1 MKFEFGDLYKFIVSL
16 GMFLVSSAFV
26 VPWLFLKEKF
36 DFPLVSDVLCKDA
49 ELSCK
54 IINMKKT
61 LVYYILSLT
70 PWISTTFF
78 LTGGIV
84 IVYGIRKW
92 KANQLLLD
100 EQAKIEFDIKKASFR
115 SSTDD
120 EIIIKQEQEIIE
132 FESKDLSRSS
142 YFEGV
147 KAYTYIEKK
156 VQEKLVSSYGEYEIE
171 RNMRLADTSI
181 DYIIKRKRLQ
191 KDFLIELKYIRKG
204 FNYGWLKESFL
215 RNIYKRN
222 MYKQFRDKKA
232 ISLLLVLVDDDVFDE
247 VKYSKLSERLAN
259 NNTAAT
265 VDDHVCIY
273 SVDEFMRMSK
283 LDLDKYIFK
292 NDF

>member
-16 GMFLVSSAFV
+16 GMLLVSSAFV

-36 DFPLVSDVLCKDA
+36 DFPLVSDVLCKNA

-54 IINMKKT
+54 IINIKKT

-70 PWISTTFF
+70 PWISTIFF

-156 VQEKLVSSYGEYEIE
+156 VQEKLASSYGEYEIE

-232 ISLLLVLVDDDVFDE
+232 ISLLLVLVDDNVFDE
-247 VKYSKLSERLAN
+247 VKYSKLSERLVN
-259 NNTAAT
+259 NNTSAN

-273 SVDEFMRMSK
+273 SVGEFMRMSK

-292 NDF
+292 SDF

>member
-36 DFPLVSDVLCKDA
+36 DFPLVSDVLCKNA

-54 IINMKKT
+54 IINIKKT

-70 PWISTTFF
+70 PWISTIFF

-156 VQEKLVSSYGEYEIE
+156 VQEKLASSYGEYEIE

-247 VKYSKLSERLAN
+247 VKYSKLSERLVN
-259 NNTAAT
+259 NNTSAN

-273 SVDEFMRMSK
+273 SVGEFMRMSK

-292 NDF
+292 SDF